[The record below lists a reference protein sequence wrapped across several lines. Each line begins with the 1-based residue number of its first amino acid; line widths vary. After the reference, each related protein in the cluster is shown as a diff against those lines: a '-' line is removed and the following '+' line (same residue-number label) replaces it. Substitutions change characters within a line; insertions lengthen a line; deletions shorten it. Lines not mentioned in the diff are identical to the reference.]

1 MKTLDVS
8 RESLFSDE
16 EEEVARVFAGP
27 LNYARL
33 KGLIQQKIQEDVD
46 GYWRE
51 KISSLV
57 MQGDF
62 LSLLIEEDT
71 CVTWKSFIWSVPRG
85 VAKFAINAGLN
96 TLPSADN
103 LKRWGKRTSDLCTVC
118 SLGGKQ
124 TLNHILSYC
133 SVALE
138 QGRYT
143 WRHNSVLRT
152 IDDFIRPNLK
162 ECYELFTD
170 LDGLGAGNGGTV
182 PPDVLATNQRPD
194 IFLLNRQLRKVIIFE
209 LTVPWDANV
218 VTSHDLKMRKY
229 ASLVNDLSHRFA
241 VEVFC
246 FEVSVRGQL
255 SKSNKA
261 RLKSFL
267 LQVTGHR
274 RPSAVRLITSVSK
287 AALLSSFS
295 LFSARNEATWSVG
308 RDLSVNV

>member
-1 MKTLDVS
+1 M
-8 RESLFSDE
+8 
-16 EEEVARVFAGP
+16 ARVIAGP
-27 LNYARL
+27 LNYAML

-118 SLGGKQ
+118 SLGRKQ

-170 LDGLGAGNGGTV
+170 LDGLGAGN
-182 PPDVLATNQRPD
+182 VLATNQRPD
-194 IFLLNRQLRKVIIFE
+194 IFLINRQLRKVIIFE